1 METKLTLQKSILSKR
16 FGLALLFILGVS
28 FTNAQTYEIS
38 LPGNVR
44 EMPEDILGF
53 NGQNTFESSST
64 WDEINSHN
72 LNIFKL
78 SPSTLRYPGGTVAN
92 LWDWRKGVFLNKSE
106 FSENIDLP
114 ENYKGKN
121 QFTNKENGIGNYFLN
136 CLKNNS
142 TPLLDLNIL
151 SSNFHYQLGSLYEAK
166 LYGFNNFYVE
176 LGNEFYLGSKE
187 NRQVF
192 PTVKHYIDRALK
204 WTDGLKNG
212 TYPFFNNIKVAVVG
226 AESDQTNPGRRR
238 LWLNNIL
245 NEVVKVPEVD
255 AITVHIYLDSDIAD
269 IVNTTNGTTTPP
281 YTCCDAIPANA
292 EQIFKKGIL
301 NAFQGTNGIIQD
313 EIAAI
318 GTANKEAWITEY
330 NMLNSDKSIAVNGSW
345 FHGLFVAAMTFEMLQ
360 NSTITK
366 IIPHTLIGDGI
377 FSGLFNDIHGLNYGN
392 TSVYTDPVQG
402 ACTTS
407 SLTTEKY
414 ERTALGIAISPIAD
428 ALKGCIKT
436 QKVTLSEVSTN
447 NPPMPLDV
455 SNINYLDLQG
465 MQFEKANGQVDY
477 VFINFS
483 SNNSRSID
491 LSSVIPQ
498 NAICDYNFYMTD
510 KPFNFITGEPL
521 DILLTHTDNKAY
533 CFHDY
538 QILNAN
544 KIINNIPQYSIV
556 HVRVK
561 PTDIFINLDQ
571 IELCCNSWR
580 TYSVP
585 KEQWREGW
593 HWEIEGLPNS
603 TDNPYVINANQF
615 EANANRSVKL
625 FNEENR
631 LVGEGTLH
639 TNPCI
644 TAPIIGVDNNYTIE
658 TKEYCPNDPMTFS
671 MSIDPAS
678 VIVNPSY
685 YSYLW
690 IATGEFAN
698 PHATTTEFTPPK
710 TGTDVYVIATNGTC
724 WEKSNTIN
732 FKSLIPE
739 GDIVVSNGTLTRE
752 IENDT
757 LRLCDNLSS
766 TNFPNSTVEFAFVPS
781 NQNLAGYSI
790 NESWYYCDGTGN
802 SIPLTIPLHDP
813 CKMYLTTTVSG
824 NHTCVSTRSIEL
836 LSEDCCEPN
845 SSLVPTSAN
854 LMHSNINDLYKY
866 LQTKCPTCTLNITG
880 TPLDVQ
886 SLVFENISSDPLTIN
901 GLFEVDGDITLNNCH
916 IQMGP
921 NALIKLGE
929 NKKLNLVK
937 CIINECTADKPWDGI
952 ISDVDNQYI
961 SIIGDQVLPAT
972 LNSSISG
979 AKKAVDLSNNAEFL
993 IANTNFENNQV
1004 NISIHDCA
1012 TNIPQKEINNS
1023 GNIVPYSGFIYGN
1036 HFISDENKMKTLY
1049 GKDNL
1054 THGIYLNSLDR
1065 ITIGTKMTSIPNNL
1079 FESCEIGIIGN
1090 DASFT
1095 SLGNNFDIIHRPT
1108 TALNKEFSAAIA
1120 SRNTSYFNDSKV
1132 TIGDEVNPFLG
1143 RNEFNNCAVSIDIDG
1158 ELELDVYNNY
1168 FDVNNSMPD
1177 PTNNI
1182 IDIFI
1187 KNTGKSG
1194 IQILNNKFKYVNTGI
1209 HLYKPGNFST
1219 ANIYSNEFSD
1229 EQLLINNTD
1238 FSNAAIVINS
1248 PFTAHASFFTIENN
1262 SINGLRRG
1270 IFATKQKNLTI
1281 KNNSIND
1288 LSYTSPNPNQFPT
1301 IGIDLA
1307 DCSDFDIKEN
1317 IVASSISINN
1327 IYETLTGIK
1336 LSYANTGNVRCNTIS
1351 NLGYGLSLNGNC
1363 MGTAIRQN
1371 TFNEF
1376 NSGIYRFAQT
1386 TLDNQGSITEPT
1398 NNSWSSSNL
1407 NSTRLDADANN
1418 LQVIWYYIAPGTSTD
1433 PRIGPNFDPV
1443 IYLATECINPIG
1455 PLFCISDHTSNL
1467 RYANINNSLQLLD
1480 TLTSDIDIIYNEK
1493 KDAYYLLVKSN
1504 YELKDSIIHLAN
1516 VSTLISEI
1524 ENGPADELNLMDSL
1538 IMSKPDSTLFSYLS
1552 SIPVSWAGDFYKQQ
1566 VNRILLK
1573 ETEKKLWDAQDSLW
1587 LDYIASIPRKIGG
1600 DAVIS
1605 ACAALRRECAE
1616 QNTNLNTS
1624 RLNNSNKKSA
1634 NRLITY
1640 PNPTNEF
1647 ISIQNGNNEDLIQL
1661 ISIYDITGRTIK
1673 TLNCNGNQQL
1683 NISVKDLESGA
1694 YKIEVIYLNN
1704 KKSFSTFIKQ

>member
-1 METKLTLQKSILSKR
+1 METNLNLQKSFLINR
-16 FGLALLFILGVS
+16 FGLILLFILGAS
-28 FTNAQTYEIS
+28 LTNAQTYEIS
-38 LPGNVR
+38 LPGNIR
-44 EMPEDILGF
+44 EMPDDILGF

-92 LWDWRKGVFLNKSE
+92 FWDWRKGVFLNKSE

-151 SSNFHYQLGSLYEAK
+151 SSNFDYQLGSIYEAK

-192 PTVKHYIDRALK
+192 PTVKHYVDRAQK
-204 WTDGLKNG
+204 WTDALKSG
-212 TYPFFNNIKVAVVG
+212 TYPFFSNIKVAVVG

-238 LWLNNIL
+238 LWLNTIL

-255 AITVHIYLDSDIAD
+255 AITVHIYLDSEIAD
-269 IVNTTNGTTTPP
+269 IVNSTNGTTTPA
-281 YTCCDAIPANA
+281 YTCCDAIPANS

-301 NAFQGTNGIIQD
+301 NSFQGTNGIIQD

-345 FHGLFVAAMTFEMLQ
+345 FHGLFVAAMTFEMLK

-392 TSVYTDPVQG
+392 TTEYTDPVQG

-407 SLTTEKY
+407 SLATAKY

-436 QKVTLSEVSTN
+436 QKVTLSEVGTN
-447 NPPMPLDV
+447 NPPTPLDA
-455 SNINYLDLQG
+455 SNINYLDFQG
-465 MQFEKANGQVDY
+465 MQFEKTNGQVDY

-510 KPFNFITGEPL
+510 EPFNFITGEPN
-521 DILLTHTDNKAY
+521 DILISHTDNKAY

-538 QILNAN
+538 QILNVN

-561 PTDIFINLDQ
+561 PSDIFINLDQ
-571 IELCCNSWR
+571 VELCCNSWR

-585 KEQWREGW
+585 KELWSERW

-603 TDNPYVINANQF
+603 NDNPYVINANQF
-615 EANANRSVKL
+615 EANANRLVRL
-625 FNEENR
+625 VNEENR
-631 LVGEGTLH
+631 LVGQGTLH
-639 TNPCI
+639 INPCI
-644 TAPIIGVDNNYTIE
+644 TEPIIGVDNNYTIE

-671 MSIDPAS
+671 MSLDPAS
-678 VIVNPSY
+678 LITNPSY

-690 IATGEFAN
+690 IATGKFGD
-698 PHATTTEFTPPK
+698 PHATATEFTPPS
-710 TGTDVYVIATNGTC
+710 TGTDVYVIATDGTC

-732 FKSLIPE
+732 FKSLVPE
-739 GDIVVSNGTLTRE
+739 GDIVVTNGTLTRE

-766 TNFPNSTVEFAFVPS
+766 IDFPNSTVEFAFVPS

-790 NESWYYCDGTGN
+790 NESWYYCNGTGN
-802 SIPLTIPLHDP
+802 SIPLTTSLPDP

-824 NHTCVSTRSIEL
+824 LHTCVSTRSIEL

-866 LQTKCPTCTLNITG
+866 LQSKCPTCTLNFTG

-886 SLVFENISSDPLTIN
+886 SLEVDNTSSDPLTIN

-921 NALIKLGE
+921 NALIKLGK

-937 CIINECTADKPWDGI
+937 CIINECTVDKPWDGI
-952 ISDVDNQYI
+952 IADADNQYI

-979 AKKAVDLSNNAEFL
+979 AKKAVDISNNAEFL
-993 IANTNFENNQV
+993 FANTNFENNQV
-1004 NISIHDCA
+1004 NICIHDCA

-1023 GNIVPYSGFIYGN
+1023 GNIEPYSGFIYGN

-1079 FESCEIGIIGN
+1079 FESCEIGIISN

-1095 SLGNNFDIIHRPT
+1095 SLGNNFDIIHRPI

-1158 ELELDVYNNY
+1158 ELELGVFNNF
-1168 FDVNNSMPD
+1168 FDKSVTNMPASYD
-1177 PTNNI
+1177 NYL
-1182 IDIFI
+1182 DINI
-1187 KNTGKSG
+1187 KNSNFSNIK
-1194 IQILNNKFKYVNTGI
+1194 IKNNKFKYVHKGI
-1209 HLYKPGNFST
+1209 YFYKILNNS
-1219 ANIYSNEFSD
+1219 NVEISNNEFLD
-1229 EQLLINNTD
+1229 QQIPNVYED
-1238 FSNAAIVINS
+1238 FSNSAIVINN
-1248 PFTAHASFFTIENN
+1248 PLKNKYTNVLIKENTINN
-1262 SINGLRRG
+1262 IRRG
-1270 IFATKQKNLTI
+1270 VFCSNQDNLEISGSATTPI
-1281 KNNSIND
+1281 V
-1288 LSYTSPNPNQFPT
+1288 LSFDPAIAANFPT
-1301 IGIDLA
+1301 IGVEVVNCKNMFILNNFI
-1307 DCSDFDIKEN
+1307 SNSTNMSNLF
-1317 IVASSISINN
+1317 ASA
-1327 IYETLTGIK
+1327 TGIK
-1336 LSYANTGNVRCNTIS
+1336 LVGTNGIVGCNFIS
-1351 NLGYGLSLNGNC
+1351 NMGYSLSLSGGC
-1363 MGTAIRQN
+1363 IGTNIRQN
-1371 TFNEF
+1371 TFNVF
-1376 NSGIYRFAQT
+1376 DAGVYRYINCQIGQ
-1386 TLDNQGSITEPT
+1386 QGDVGDPT
-1398 NNSWSSSNL
+1398 NNIWIESPNSIMVSLDGDNDPSAFPVNWYFTGAAGSALDPTVNFSNQL
-1407 NSTRLDADANN
+1407 FNPITTIQINTQNYCARNNQASLSIQDVDKANVEQQGINN
-1418 LQVIWYYIAPGTSTD
+1418 LDVAY
-1433 PRIGPNFDPV
+1433 V
-1443 IYLATECINPIG
+1443 LKK
-1455 PLFCISDHTSNL
+1455 
-1467 RYANINNSLQLLD
+1467 SL
-1480 TLTSDIDIIYNEK
+1480 Y
-1493 KDAYYLLVKSN
+1493 
-1504 YELKDSIIHLAN
+1504 
-1516 VSTLISEI
+1516 
-1524 ENGPADELNLMDSL
+1524 SL
-1538 IMSKPDSTLFSYLS
+1538 ILQDWEIVFF
-1552 SIPVSWAGDFYKQQ
+1552 FY
-1566 VNRILLK
+1566 
-1573 ETEKKLWDAQDSLW
+1573 
-1587 LDYIASIPRKIGG
+1587 Y
-1600 DAVIS
+1600 
-1605 ACAALRRECAE
+1605 
-1616 QNTNLNTS
+1616 
-1624 RLNNSNKKSA
+1624 
-1634 NRLITY
+1634 Y
-1640 PNPTNEF
+1640 
-1647 ISIQNGNNEDLIQL
+1647 
-1661 ISIYDITGRTIK
+1661 
-1673 TLNCNGNQQL
+1673 
-1683 NISVKDLESGA
+1683 
-1694 YKIEVIYLNN
+1694 
-1704 KKSFSTFIKQ
+1704 